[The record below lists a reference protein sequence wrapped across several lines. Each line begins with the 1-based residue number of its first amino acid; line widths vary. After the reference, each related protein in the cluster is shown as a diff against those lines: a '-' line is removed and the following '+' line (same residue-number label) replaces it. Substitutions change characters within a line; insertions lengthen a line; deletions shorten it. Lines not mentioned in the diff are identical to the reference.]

1 MTPDSSY
8 NNIKFIKFFFILLFV
23 IFGVIYEYKF
33 SSIKKIK
40 PYFKDIS
47 LSYYNKYIHDCYK
60 LKKYKR
66 NNINNKIP
74 YFSITLATYNMENYI
89 ESTILSIMNQS
100 FQDFEIVIVNDFSID
115 NTLNIINR
123 IKLQNNKIRLV
134 NHNKNLGVLA
144 TRIDCI
150 LNSSGKYIIL
160 KMDPDDIIL
169 DPNLLNNLYNYN
181 LKNNLDIIEF
191 TILCYN
197 EKEKYL
203 YHDNQY
209 YHYHNFTEKII
220 KQPQLSDLLFY
231 TPNTKNYSSIICTS
245 SRNKIFRKEILLK
258 TVKYI
263 GKDYYN
269 EFVITAEDTIISIIS
284 YQFANNYSNINFPG
298 YMYNIREI
306 SATHGEKDVNQKIL
320 FDYNYLLYNK
330 ILFPQNKTLK

>member
-1 MTPDSSY
+1 
-8 NNIKFIKFFFILLFV
+8 
-23 IFGVIYEYKF
+23 
-33 SSIKKIK
+33 
-40 PYFKDIS
+40 
-47 LSYYNKYIHDCYK
+47 
-60 LKKYKR
+60 
-66 NNINNKIP
+66 
-74 YFSITLATYNMENYI
+74 MENYI

-160 KMDPDDIIL
+160 MDPDDIIL

-330 ILFPQNKTLK
+330 ILYNFIKDFNKDRNFFFYDLKRTNSLLLELRNLSKLKSEVNDIYKEIRKDRKISKEFNDFLLNLLK